1 VIADNDMD
9 GLRSMV
15 DKYLRRR
22 TMKYMYLFVSLLLTF
37 ISCKKVGSID
47 STSNKLKDS
56 ISMSDSTI
64 INDYSDY
71 TFKDEKE
78 RADTLTKNFQLAKT
92 NKDKAYCERII
103 FRSFPNTF
111 DGMMRLFG
119 YDDVTLAAPLYSI
132 PFEDNLITYFGSL
145 QTIPKDTYYNKYI
158 SICVNGYWDAD
169 NIREAFGFGKRL
181 SEDTKDVCRVLFKKT
196 DKEILSVFR
205 FIFDGPHPKNDENAL
220 IYDDLSTKLK
230 KQDSRLFG
238 LLKTAYN
245 KLLQEDDGHG
255 E

>member
-1 VIADNDMD
+1 
-9 GLRSMV
+9 
-15 DKYLRRR
+15 
-22 TMKYMYLFVSLLLTF
+22 MKYTYLFIPLLMAF

-56 ISMSDSTI
+56 ITMSDSTI
-64 INDYSDY
+64 INDCSNY

-78 RADTLTKNFQLAKT
+78 RADTLTKYFQLAKT
-92 NKDKAYCERII
+92 NKDKAYCERVI
-103 FRSFPNTF
+103 FYSFPNTF

-119 YDDVTLAAPLYSI
+119 YDDVTQAAPLYSM
-132 PFEDNLITYFGSL
+132 PFEDNLINYFGSI
-145 QTIPKDTYYNKYI
+145 QTIPKDIYYNKYI

-181 SEDTKDVCRVLFKKT
+181 SGDTKAVCQVLSKRT

-230 KQDSRLFG
+230 SQDSRLFG
-238 LLKTAYN
+238 LLKTAFD